1 MARNAYELG
10 LGLSEEHTALAD
22 SVAAFAERT
31 LTSETVRAKP
41 GSTAQTGVSCGS

>member
-22 SVAAFAERT
+22 SVRSFAERT
-31 LTSETVRAKP
+31 ITTEQVPRP
-41 GSTAQTGVSCGS
+41 ST